1 MCRVIRVSDLLGA
14 AGEYASG
21 GYSHENWDGG
31 PGVGLNDLNDSR
43 EEGLEADGMTK
54 EEAEQPT
61 TRPSSAA
68 RVTKAIRKVEAIP
81 QQAKA
86 LKLKSGARLR

>member
-31 PGVGLNDLNDSR
+31 PGLGLTDLNDS
-43 EEGLEADGMTK
+43 EDGLVADGMTK
-54 EEAEQPT
+54 EEVEQAT

-68 RVTKAIRKVEAIP
+68 RVTKALRKVEAIP

-86 LKLKSGARLR
+86 LKLKGGARLR